1 MISETIQQQIETN
14 CASETAHD
22 EVIELLSAVAA
33 RNKLTPDPEGLSTA
47 ANFVLDYIRQ
57 VPYVIKVA
65 WTAAN
70 QVGLTV
76 PMQLILDAVIS
87 YWERD
92 DDVIPDSIGVIGL
105 IDDAYCSLCS
115 LQMVSDHFRMLTGKH
130 LFPENLGPANQSIRQ
145 LLGQPYAGDLDR
157 FVMDTLNAA
166 QIIPALQQL
175 ASPEKRMHLESNH
188 TIWSHDSIPQAPK
201 DALSTITGP
210 LENNGRE

>member
-1 MISETIQQQIETN
+1 MISETIQKQIESN
-14 CASETAHD
+14 CAADNAHQ
-22 EVIELLSAVAA
+22 EVMELLAAVAA
-33 RNKLTPDPEGLSTA
+33 RNELTPDQQNLSTA
-47 ANFVLDYIRQ
+47 AKFVLGYIRQ
-57 VPYVIKVA
+57 VPYVIQVA

-70 QVGLTV
+70 QVGLTQ
-76 PMQLILDAVIS
+76 PMKMILEAVIS

-105 IDDAYCSLCS
+105 IDDAYCSLSS

-145 LLGQPYAGDLDR
+145 LLGQPYAADLDR

-175 ASPEKRMHLESNH
+175 AGPEKRMHLESDH
-188 TIWSHDSIPQAPK
+188 TIWSHDSIPQTPE
-201 DALSTITGP
+201 DALLTITGP
-210 LENNGRE
+210 VDDEA